1 MNTNP
6 GHESKEQEY
15 TNRPAAATFCT
26 AETSLQGCSKYSVIQ
41 EERNSF
47 SLLNSWKTGE
57 MKHFANKHWSKA
69 GTELRVLYPR
79 SYPPA

>member
-26 AETSLQGCSKYSVIQ
+26 AETSLTVMSTNAPLMEDGQ
-41 EERNSF
+41 
-47 SLLNSWKTGE
+47 
-57 MKHFANKHWSKA
+57 
-69 GTELRVLYPR
+69 
-79 SYPPA
+79 